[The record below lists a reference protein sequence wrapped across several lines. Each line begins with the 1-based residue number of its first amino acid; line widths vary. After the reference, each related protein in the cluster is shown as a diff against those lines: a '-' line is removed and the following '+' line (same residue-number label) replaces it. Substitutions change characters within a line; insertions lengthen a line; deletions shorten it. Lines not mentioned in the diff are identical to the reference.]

1 MNGAALAR
9 ASAVPASAWGILV
22 RLAVGLVFLPEGIQ
36 KLVFPALLGSGRF
49 ARIGIPWPDVLGPFV
64 GSVEIVCGLLILLGL
79 LTRLAA
85 VPLVITMVVAI
96 VSTKIPILLGRDW
109 WMFHVA
115 DLPRYGWWSF
125 LHETRTDWA
134 MLMGALYLL
143 AAGAGGWSLDALLAG
158 RRLQGRPRVA
168 SKEDPG

>member
-1 MNGAALAR
+1 M
-9 ASAVPASAWGILV
+9 
-22 RLAVGLVFLPEGIQ
+22 GLVFLPEGVQ

-49 ARIGIPWPDVLGPFV
+49 AKIGIPWPDVLGPFV

-85 VPLVITMVVAI
+85 IPLVATMVVAI

-109 WMFHVA
+109 LVFHVA
-115 DLPRYGWWSF
+115 DLPRYGVWSF

-134 MLMGALYLL
+134 MLMGTLYLL
-143 AAGAGGWSLDALLAG
+143 AVGAGRWSLDAAFGPRRSAG
-158 RRLQGRPRVA
+158 AAPHR
-168 SKEDPG
+168 KEVLK

>member
-1 MNGAALAR
+1 VNGALLAR
-9 ASAVPASAWGILV
+9 ATASSASAWAIFV

-36 KLVFPALLGSGRF
+36 KLVFPVLLGSGRF
-49 ARIGIPWPDVLGPFV
+49 ARIGIPWPEVLGPFV
-64 GSVEIVCGLLILLGL
+64 GWVEIVCGLLILLGL

-85 VPLVITMVVAI
+85 VPLAVTMVVAI
-96 VSTKIPILLGRDW
+96 ASTKIPILLGRDW
-109 WMFHVA
+109 WIFHVA

-143 AAGAGGWSLDALLAG
+143 ACGAGRWSVDAWLALQRHG
-158 RRLQGRPRVA
+158 RAGM
-168 SKEDPG
+168 